1 MELDDL
7 KKYWNQHPPVESAA
21 PDPALLRKI
30 IHNKSVGIIDRIRRS
45 LVIEII
51 FCSLALVGIFIGI
64 YYSEQIL
71 ITRYLQ
77 FFQGLNI
84 VMMGILCWIL
94 RSSKTVNPD
103 ETSVK
108 NNLIRIHTLVSR
120 FSRTYFIFTMALFPP
135 IFLYSMYAG
144 AAENNYKSLSEVMHF
159 YLQLPPAF
167 IAVSIGFIVL
177 SGVLLY
183 FFTRWYIRTLY
194 GNYLDKLRQL
204 IEELDFSE
212 Q

>member
-7 KKYWNQHPPVESAA
+7 KKYWNQQPPVESAA
-21 PDPALLRKI
+21 PDPESLRKI
-30 IHNKSVGIIDRIRRS
+30 IHNKSLGIIDRIRRS

-51 FCSLALVGIFIGI
+51 FCCLALVGIFIGI
-64 YYSEQIL
+64 YFTKQIL

-77 FFQGLNI
+77 FFLGLSI
-84 VMMGILCWIL
+84 AMMGILCWIL
-94 RSSKTVNPD
+94 RSSKSVHPD

-120 FSRTYFIFTMALFPP
+120 FCRTYFIFTMALFPP
-135 IFLYSMYAG
+135 VILYSMYAG
-144 AAENNYKSLSEVMHF
+144 AAENNYQSLSEVIHF
-159 YLQLPPAF
+159 YMQLPPF
-167 IAVSIGFIVL
+167 VIAMSIGFIVM

-204 IEELDFSE
+204 IEELDFPE